1 MAAEFTTHNRGLM
14 LWPPVR
20 FEKLT
25 WLISEGGDA
34 RRSSRDRSYQS
45 AILDPIADVSMLIP
59 SDCAL
64 ISEDVRAAIA
74 QFDVRV
80 GDTLAPLERLLVRIE
95 ASASSRIENVAASIP
110 DLLMAEIG
118 DEMGRSVADVIGN
131 VDATAAAIELSD
143 DISPD
148 TILDVHRALLRDTHP
163 VLAGKWR
170 TDPVWIGS
178 YSAGPPGATFV
189 PPAADRIPDA
199 IEDLCEFMNRT
210 DIPVFIQAM
219 LMHAHFETVHPFPDG
234 NGRVGRALIH
244 ALLRRDGLTK
254 AATLPISAGIV
265 SQKHRYIEALT
276 EYRSGDFVP
285 IVELGADATFAALR
299 SASMLFDDVEQIVHN
314 WRTVADGVRVDSVIH
329 PIIDTLL
336 AHPIVDVKSLS
347 EELNASPSSV
357 GGAIRQLVDLGV
369 LQALD
374 PTAQRGQRWGA
385 HEVIRVLNA
394 FTSRSINPFGRH

>member
-1 MAAEFTTHNRGLM
+1 MAGAGSFKGP

-20 FEKLT
+20 FEKLV
-25 WLISEGGDA
+25 WLISEGGDS
-34 RRSSRDRSYQS
+34 RRSSRDRTYQS
-45 AILDPIADVSMLIP
+45 AILDPIEDVEMLIP

-74 QFDVRV
+74 AFDIRV
-80 GDTLAPLERLLVRIE
+80 GDTLAPLESLLVRIE
-95 ASASSRIENVAASIP
+95 ASASSRIENVAASLP
-110 DLLMAEIG
+110 DLLMAEVG
-118 DEMGRSVADVIGN
+118 DEMGRSVADVISN
-131 VDATAAAIELSD
+131 VDATAAAIDLSS
-143 DISPD
+143 DITAD
-148 TILDVHRALLRDTHP
+148 TILDVHRALLIDTHP

-178 YSAGPPGATFV
+178 YSAGPPAATFV
-189 PPAADRIPDA
+189 PPAARFVPEFID
-199 IEDLCEFMNRT
+199 DLCEFMNRT

-219 LMHAHFETVHPFPDG
+219 VMHAHFETIHPFPDG

-299 SASMLFDDVEQIVHN
+299 SASMLFDDIEAIVHK
-314 WRTVADGVRVDSVIH
+314 WEDVTESIRSDSVV
-329 PIIDTLL
+329 
-336 AHPIVDVKSLS
+336 HPIVAQLLEHPVVDASSLS
-347 EELNASPSSV
+347 ELVDASSSSIS
-357 GGAIRQLVDLGV
+357 GAVRQLVDLGV
-369 LQALD
+369 LQPLD
-374 PTAQRGQRWGA
+374 PSAQRGQRWGA